1 MVTGEGERSAKPQEQ
16 EMRAIRYKILII
28 ALLFAAPA
36 FAHDA
41 PLGWA
46 YGAECCSMTDCW
58 QEKDGAIQETPNGY
72 RVVLTG
78 ELIGYGDTRIKPSK
92 DQFFHRCTATADP
105 RARLSICL
113 YVPPRS
119 L

>member
-1 MVTGEGERSAKPQEQ
+1 
-16 EMRAIRYKILII
+16 MRHYILII

-46 YGAECCSMTDCW
+46 YGAECCSMRDCW
-58 QEKDGAIQETPNGY
+58 QEKDGAIEETPNGY

-78 ELIGYGDTRIKPSK
+78 ELIAYGDKRIKKSK
-92 DQFFHRCTATADP
+92 DEFFHRCTAAAYPTA
-105 RARLSICL
+105 RRSICL
-113 YVPPRS
+113 YVPPKS

>member
-1 MVTGEGERSAKPQEQ
+1 MRQELLT
-16 EMRAIRYKILII
+16 A
-28 ALLFAAPA
+28 ALLFAVPA

-46 YGAECCSMTDCW
+46 YGAECCSFIDCW
-58 QEKDGAIQETPNGY
+58 QEKDGAILETPKGY
-72 RVVLTG
+72 RVIATG
-78 ELIGYGDTRIKPSK
+78 ELISYGDTRVKSSR
-92 DQFFHRCTATADP
+92 DQFFHRCTATASP
-105 RARLSICL
+105 RARRSICL

>member
-1 MVTGEGERSAKPQEQ
+1 
-16 EMRAIRYKILII
+16 MRHKIVLI

-41 PLGWA
+41 PFGWA
-46 YGAECCSMTDCW
+46 YGAECCSMRDCW
-58 QEKDGAIQETPNGY
+58 QEKDGAIEETRHGY

-78 ELIGYGDTRIKPSK
+78 ELIAYGDKRIKRSK
-92 DQFFHRCTATADP
+92 DQFFHRCTAAAVPTA
-105 RARLSICL
+105 RQSICL
-113 YVPPRS
+113 YVPPKS

>member
-1 MVTGEGERSAKPQEQ
+1 VNPLSYKSGRVS
-16 EMRAIRYKILII
+16 AIRKVLII

-58 QEKDGAIQETPNGY
+58 QEKDGAILETPNGY
-72 RVVLTG
+72 RVITTG
-78 ELIGYGDTRIKPSK
+78 ELIAYGDSRIKPSK
-92 DQFFHRCTATADP
+92 DQFFHRCTVGADP
-105 RARLSICL
+105 KARRSICL